1 MTEQGKQI
9 SESQV
14 TISQVML
21 PTDANV
27 YGNVHGGVIMK
38 LVDDAGAIVATRHS
52 RSIVVTVAVD
62 SMTFLSPIYVGNLVT
77 FTAALSY
84 VGRTSMEVE
93 VLVEA
98 EDPLTGAK
106 THTNTAYVVY
116 VALDETGRPI
126 AVPRLIPETDQ
137 ERDRIARGQ
146 KRQEARLA
154 RVRVCERWLDRWSLE
169 QHLRSVGNR

>member
-1 MTEQGKQI
+1 MTEQGKRI

-106 THTNTAYVVY
+106 THTNTAYLVY
-116 VALDETGRPI
+116 VALDEDGRPTE
-126 AVPRLIPETDQ
+126 VPSLISETDQ
-137 ERDRIARGQ
+137 ERERITRGH
-146 KRQEARLA
+146 KRQ
-154 RVRVCERWLDRWSLE
+154 RVRLSRQKEGL
-169 QHLRSVGNR
+169 

>member
-1 MTEQGKQI
+1 MTQLGKRI
-9 SESQV
+9 RDSQV

-21 PTDANV
+21 PTEANIH
-27 YGNVHGGVIMK
+27 GNVHGGVIMK

-77 FTAALSY
+77 LTAALSY
-84 VGRTSMEVE
+84 VGLTSMEVE

-98 EDPLTGAK
+98 EDPLTGDK

-116 VALDETGRPI
+116 VGLDDSGRPREVPPLI
-126 AVPRLIPETDQ
+126 AETEE
-137 ERDRIARGQ
+137 ERQRVAEGCE
-146 KRQEARLA
+146 RQRARLA
-154 RVRVCERWLDRWSLE
+154 RR
-169 QHLRSVGNR
+169 QKGT

>member
-1 MTEQGKQI
+1 MTEQGKRT

-21 PTDANV
+21 PTDANA

-77 FTAALSY
+77 LTAALSY

-98 EDPLTGAK
+98 EDPLTGDK
-106 THTNTAYVVY
+106 THTNTAYLVY
-116 VALDETGRPI
+116 VALDGDGQPREVPPLI
-126 AVPRLIPETDQ
+126 AESED
-137 ERDRIARGQ
+137 ERQRIARGQ
-146 KRQEARLA
+146 ERQKARLS
-154 RVRVCERWLDRWSLE
+154 R
-169 QHLRSVGNR
+169 QQKGI

>member
-1 MTEQGKQI
+1 MTEQGKRT
-9 SESQV
+9 SVSQV

-21 PTDANV
+21 PTDANA

-77 FTAALSY
+77 LTAALSY

-98 EDPLTGAK
+98 EDPLTGDK
-106 THTNTAYVVY
+106 THTNTAYLVY
-116 VALDETGRPI
+116 VALDGDGQPREVPPLI
-126 AVPRLIPETDQ
+126 AESED
-137 ERDRIARGQ
+137 ERQRIARGHERQ
-146 KRQEARLA
+146 KARLS
-154 RVRVCERWLDRWSLE
+154 R
-169 QHLRSVGNR
+169 QQKGI